1 MNDQACRDM
10 NANANVVNSGEAPRR
25 DNAINEQHLHDRE
38 KPPVLD
44 ATEAPRIAICGIA
57 LRLPGGI
64 SNCQDYWD
72 LLFHGLD
79 ARRPIPSSRFNID
92 GFNDTLGGKDSIKTR
107 HGYFIEDDLSRLDAS
122 FFSLTKNEL
131 ERVDPQQR
139 LLLEVTHE
147 CLEDAGE
154 INYRGK
160 QVGCYVG
167 TFGDDWLIMN
177 AKEPL
182 QGGLYAT
189 TGGADLMMAN
199 RISYEYDFQGPS
211 MVIKTGCSSSAVA
224 LHEACRAIQRGDAS
238 SAIVGGANMI
248 MTPALTATMSSGE
261 VLASDGSCKTFDA
274 AADGYARAE
283 AITAI
288 YIKPLSD
295 AIRDGNPIRAIVRGT
310 AVNCDGKCVSL
321 VTPNGAAHE
330 ALMRKAYRDNGLDP
344 KDTAFVE
351 CHGTGTPTGDPIEA
365 TAVGKVFG
373 GEKQVLVTSVKPN
386 LGHSEGS
393 AGLSSIIKCVL
404 ALEHQTIPPNIKLV
418 NPNPNIPFSKYN
430 LSIPLHPTPFPSDRL
445 NRVSINSFGIGG
457 SNAHV
462 ILESYTP
469 EQVEAST
476 SVDQQSAI
484 SPSLL
489 LLSANT
495 ASSLQVHISN
505 HKEWTVKN
513 PSDISDLGFTL
524 AMHRKHLP
532 HRAFIVSQ
540 PEKSIEVSSLSK
552 VPPDPLSLVFVFSG
566 QGAQWPRMTKELIE
580 SDAAF
585 RSDLS
590 TMNSVIQRL
599 EFPPSWNLID
609 KLLEPAET
617 SQINKAE
624 LSQPLCTAIQ
634 LALVNKFSRL
644 GLSPSA
650 IVGHS
655 SGEIAG
661 AYAAGHISMEEA
673 IIIAYYRGY
682 VTTKQNLRGGMA
694 AVGMGAQSLSEYLT
708 DGVVVACENG
718 PESSTISGDAHRVA
732 QVVQVIKQA
741 HPDMF
746 ARLLKVDMAYHSQH
760 MSPLSAE
767 YQNILESE
775 LPKRAGPISSTKIEM
790 FSTVTTELADVS
802 LRDPSYW
809 TQNLTS
815 PVKFSTAVSKL
826 LAAKQSCLFLEIGPH
841 SALAGPLRQICSSSS
856 QPCHYIASQL
866 RGQDSS
872 AVFLGALGKLYQ
884 HGMALDLASLFPNS
898 KAISGLPTYPW
909 DHSTAY
915 WSESRVSKA
924 WRSRE
929 YPQHCLLGS
938 RNFEGSDLEPQWRNI
953 LSLEDVPWL
962 MDHKLKQD
970 VVFPFAGYIAI
981 AGEAIRQVTRSPL
994 GGGYRLRHV
1003 IAHRALLLSDSV
1015 EVSTSLRIHPL
1026 NDFEDSI
1033 WYTFTISSYDGS
1045 CWTKHCTGQ
1054 VSVLEKAKVTDWTSE
1069 ILPRQ
1074 VDCARIYSQLAH
1086 VGFVYGPE
1094 FRGLLDVTVSP
1105 SEHLAHGR
1113 ISNMTKQS
1121 HSPFTLHPATIDTGL
1136 QLLLVSEARGLA
1148 RNIAEL
1154 VVPTAIEEVEVSA
1167 GSDFIDAKA
1176 WRLYGKVS
1184 CVELDAGGHVALR
1197 ASGIQMRA
1205 LGEDIPPGALD
1216 AHAASRLTWLPHF
1229 DFVDLSTL
1237 FVPPAINRSECHL
1250 QEELTLLCIIETMDK
1265 IKYLEPCQPHFTKF
1279 RDWLRKQLESAASGD
1294 YKLVS
1299 DSRQLLDTTQGF
1311 RLSKIEEITTKLLG
1325 MPQKALTIGLR
1336 RLFDDMEN
1344 IFTGK
1349 AATIET
1355 LLKDNVLADIY
1366 NVMTFDYSK
1375 FLRILSHT
1383 LPTLK
1388 ILEVGAGTGGTTE
1401 TILRG
1406 LAQVHGLPAYSAY
1419 TFTDVSAGFF
1429 PAAKDRFSDASNMD
1443 FKVLDVSQ
1451 NPLEQ
1456 GVRSGTYDLIVA
1468 ANVLHATPSL
1478 HKTLCNIRVLLKPNG
1493 MLVMTEVCSLSRMT
1507 NFVFGNF
1514 SGWWLGEED
1523 DRPDQPYVSVSRWEQ
1538 ELKKSGY
1545 SGVDVSVYDDE
1556 EPYRHFSVI
1565 VASKEPSVAT
1575 NPSSV
1580 TLLAQYP
1587 QSYPATHISAAL
1599 ETRGWNVTLRT
1610 IEDQIPQDQDI
1621 ISCTD
1626 LEAAFFEDISQN
1638 MFTKFQEFTQRL
1650 GSTNVLWLMPPTQ
1663 AWCTNPRSAQ
1673 TLGVARTL
1681 RSELGLNLY
1690 TLEIDL
1696 KEDHSGTLITDVFE
1710 KVIQDH
1716 DSETLE
1722 PDKEYVV
1729 HDAAIYVGRY
1739 QPFDIA
1745 DEALDTTQ
1753 RGEVIRTLRVEKP
1766 GSLDTMNWAASAI
1779 PDTIMEEEIEVRIHS
1794 AGLNFHDVVS
1804 AMGLIPSETR
1814 HVFPGIEV
1822 SGVVRR
1828 LGSAVSG
1835 FSIGDR
1841 IMTTCCRGGFST
1853 HFIAKHHYM
1862 HKIPDEMSF
1871 EEASTIQCCFSTVI
1885 YALLDVGRMRK
1896 GTSVLIHSAC
1906 GGIGLA
1912 AIQVVQMMEGVLY
1925 ATVGNEEKREYLVKE
1940 YNIPREHI
1948 FHSRDAS
1955 FLDGVMKQ
1963 TAGKGVDLVL
1973 NSLSGDL
1980 LNASWKCVA
1989 KSGTLLELAKRD
2001 LASCGQLD
2009 MSGFLDNRSYCGIDM
2024 HYLIGEQPMLV
2035 KDVMERTLEF
2045 FRQGKLRALR
2055 PVKSF
2060 HARDAKKAFRYL
2072 QDGQHM
2078 GKVVFEMPADSSEL
2092 GAKPT
2097 SQSLKLDPLA
2107 SYFLVGGLGGLGRAL
2122 AVWLVERGAKH
2133 LVFLSRSGM
2142 ADDRFSGELEAM
2154 GCTVIVVKGSV
2165 NNLEDV
2171 EDAICKARY
2180 PFKGVFHL
2188 AMVQRD
2194 APLLEM
2200 KWEGWKDAIEPK
2212 VNGTWNLHRA
2222 LHSQPL
2228 DYFWLASSA
2237 VTFADQPGQGNY
2249 KSGCIFTE
2257 SFCQYRHSLGL
2268 PASVLSICG
2277 IEDVGYL
2284 AENPSA
2290 LRSIKLQGL
2299 HTVREKEFLESV
2311 EASLFNS
2318 APNSHR
2324 SAGSFQNLA
2333 SSEWSPWKNNGH
2345 IVIGMR
2351 SHLHLDDAKNPTNW
2365 RRDRRMG
2372 AYHNLSTG
2380 DQSDTRGERSQLK
2393 DFLQSVSEGG
2403 DAIETLTKEESIDF
2417 LSMEIGRKVNDF
2429 LLRPDGPVDPN
2440 LRLSEMGLDSLTA
2453 IELRRWFSQVFGL
2466 QVSVLEMI
2474 GAASLREVGRI
2485 VATRLGEKLGRQ
2497 DM

>member
-1 MNDQACRDM
+1 MSDQACRDM

-25 DNAINEQHLHDRE
+25 DNAINDQPLHDTE
-38 KPPVLD
+38 KPPVID
-44 ATEAPRIAICGIA
+44 APEAPRIAVCGIA

-107 HGYFIEDDLSRLDAS
+107 HGYFIEDDLSSLDTS

-131 ERVDPQQR
+131 EMVDPQQR

-147 CLEDAGE
+147 CLEEAGE
-154 INYRGK
+154 ISYRGK

-274 AADGYARAE
+274 TADGYARAE

-373 GEKQVLVTSVKPN
+373 REKQVLITSVKPN

-418 NPNPNIPFSKYN
+418 NLNPNTYNQVPFSKYN
-430 LSIPLHPTPFPSDRL
+430 LSVPLHPTPFPSDRL

-469 EQVEAST
+469 EQVES
-476 SVDQQSAI
+476 SNFVDQQSAI

-495 ASSLQVHISN
+495 ASSLQRHISN
-505 HKEWTVKN
+505 HKEWTVTN
-513 PSDISDLGFTL
+513 PSDISELGFTL

-532 HRAFIVSQ
+532 HRAFIVSH

-566 QGAQWPRMTKELIE
+566 QGAQWPRMTKELTE

-585 RSDLS
+585 RSDL
-590 TMNSVIQRL
+590 N
-599 EFPPSWNLID
+599 E
-609 KLLEPAET
+609 LLEPAET

-694 AVGMGAQSLSEYLT
+694 AVGMGAQNLSEYLT

-718 PESSTISGDAHRVA
+718 PESSSISGDAHRVA
-732 QVVQVIKQA
+732 QVVQIWPITHGSLFIPYTSVS
-741 HPDMF
+741 
-746 ARLLKVDMAYHSQH
+746 VDNTLEH

-775 LPKRAGPISSTKIEM
+775 LLKRAGPISSTKIEM

-953 LSLEDVPWL
+953 LNIEDVPWL

-1015 EVSTSLRIHPL
+1015 EVSISLRIHQV
-1026 NDFEDSI
+1026 NDFEDST
-1033 WYTFTISSYDGS
+1033 WYAFTIYSYDGS

-1054 VSVLEKAKVTDWTSE
+1054 VSILEKAKVTDWTSE

-1113 ISNMTKQS
+1113 ISNMTEQS

-1148 RNIAEL
+1148 RNMAEL

-1167 GSDFIDAKA
+1167 GSDFMDAKA

-1216 AHAASRLTWLPHF
+1216 AHVASRLTWLPHF

-1250 QEELTLLCIIETMDK
+1250 QEELTLLCIIETVDK
-1265 IKYLEPCQPHFTKF
+1265 IKYLVPCQPHFTKF

-1299 DSRQLLDTTQGF
+1299 DSQQLLDSTQEF
-1311 RLSKIEEITTKLLG
+1311 RLSKIEEITSKLLE
-1325 MPQKALTIGLR
+1325 MPQKALAIGLR

-1344 IFTGK
+1344 LFTGK
-1349 AATIET
+1349 AATIEA

-1383 LPTLK
+1383 RPTLK

-1406 LAQVHGLPAYSAY
+1406 LARVHGLPAYSAY

-1456 GVRSGTYDLIVA
+1456 GFRSGIYDLIVA

-1478 HKTLCNIRVLLKPNG
+1478 YETLGNIRVLLKPNG

-1523 DRPDQPYVSVSRWEQ
+1523 DRPDQPYVPVSRWEQ

-1545 SGVDVSVYDDE
+1545 SGVDVAVYDDE

-1565 VASKEPSVAT
+1565 VASKEPSVPM

-1599 ETRGWNVTLRT
+1599 KTRGWNVTLRT
-1610 IEDQIPQDQDI
+1610 IEDQIPQDQDV
-1621 ISCTD
+1621 ISCID
-1626 LEAAFFEDISQN
+1626 LEAAFFQDISQN

-1663 AWCTNPRSAQ
+1663 AWCMNPRSAQ

-1696 KEDHSGTLITDVFE
+1696 KEDHFGTLITDVFE

-1745 DEALDTTQ
+1745 DEALDTAQ

-1766 GSLDTMNWAASAI
+1766 GSLDTINWAASAI
-1779 PDTIMEEEIEVRIHS
+1779 PDTIMEDEIEVRIQS

-1804 AMGLIPSETR
+1804 AMALIPSETR

-1828 LGSAVSG
+1828 LGSVVSG
-1835 FSIGDR
+1835 FSVGDR

-1871 EEASTIQCCFSTVI
+1871 EEASTIQCCFATVI

-1940 YNIPREHI
+1940 YNIPREHV

-1980 LNASWKCVA
+1980 LNASWKRA
-1989 KSGTLLELAKRD
+1989 A
-2001 LASCGQLD
+2001 
-2009 MSGFLDNRSYCGIDM
+2009 Y
-2024 HYLIGEQPMLV
+2024 IG
-2035 KDVMERTLEF
+2035 KGSHSIMERTLEF

-2060 HARDAKKAFRYL
+2060 PARDAKKAFRYL

-2078 GKVVFEMPADSSEL
+2078 GKVVLEMPADSSEL
-2092 GAKPT
+2092 EAKPAA
-2097 SQSLKLDPLA
+2097 QSLKLDPLA

-2142 ADDRFSGELEAM
+2142 AGDRFSGELEAM

-2171 EDAICKARY
+2171 EDAIGKARY

-2222 LHSQPL
+2222 LHDQPL

-2299 HTVREKEFLESV
+2299 HTVREKEFLESI
-2311 EASLFNS
+2311 ETSLLNS
-2318 APNSHR
+2318 APSSHR
-2324 SAGSFQNLA
+2324 SAGGSFQNLA

-2345 IVIGMR
+2345 IVMGMR

-2393 DFLQSVSEGG
+2393 DFLQSVSSEG
-2403 DAIETLTKEESIDF
+2403 DAIEILAKKESIDF
-2417 LSMEIGRKVNDF
+2417 LSIEIGTKVNDF